1 MRRQDIV
8 ELIPSEF
15 PDHSRVWVYQS
26 SRPFSDREAL
36 EINEQL
42 YQFYAQWQAHG
53 APVKGWAA
61 LLFHRFVVMMAD
73 ESQVAVS
80 GCSMDSAARIVK
92 SLERQY
98 EVNLFDR
105 LSITFLVKGKPEV
118 LPMHQVQY
126 AIDRGFIG
134 GDTLMFN
141 NLVDT
146 KADLL
151 GKWLLPLQDSWLA
164 GRVSLPAKP

>member
-1 MRRQDIV
+1 MTRQEIV
-8 ELIPSEF
+8 GLIPADF

-26 SRPFSDREAL
+26 SRPFSEREKR
-36 EINEQL
+36 EIDEQL

-53 APVKGWAA
+53 AQVKGWAA
-61 LLFHRFVVMMAD
+61 LLFNRFVVMMAD
-73 ESQVAVS
+73 ESVVDVS

-105 LSITFLVKGKPEV
+105 LSLTFLVKGKPEV
-118 LPMHQVQY
+118 LPLHQVQY
-126 AIDRGFIG
+126 AIDQGFIDAG
-134 GDTLMFN
+134 TPMFN
-141 NLVDT
+141 NLVDN

-151 GKWLLPLQDSWLA
+151 EKWLLPLRESWLA
-164 GRVSLPAKP
+164 ARLSFPVKK